1 MSLAIVHTRAI
12 AGLLASPVRVEAD
25 LANGLP
31 SFSIVGL
38 PDAAVREARDRV
50 RAAITNSGFEFPQ
63 RRVTI
68 NLAPADLPKDS
79 GRFDLPI
86 ALGILAASGQI
97 PAAPFTGWEFVGEL
111 SLTGDLLSV
120 RGAFALAVTTLSSL
134 EESQRALL
142 LPEYNQAEA
151 ELTGSDRLGF
161 AAHLSQVVN
170 FLKTGQGLSPP
181 TPPHQS
187 PHTAIAR
194 AQRNRDAG
202 DWSEIKGQEQAKR
215 AAEIAA
221 AGRHNLM
228 MLGSPGVGKS
238 MIASRMP
245 GLLPALT
252 QQQACELASIRSLDQ
267 GVDVVNWLTPPY
279 RAPHHMT
286 PSRALIGGGQPVKP
300 GEVSLAHHGILF
312 LDELAEFS
320 RDTLESLREPL
331 ETAHVSVARVRDRI
345 QFPADVM
352 LVAAMNP
359 CPCGYFGLQHP
370 VRICRCPPER
380 VARYRAKISGPL
392 LDRFDLAIT
401 LQAQPMRQLMAQ
413 ARTAGQQASAAHA
426 LQEQTSADIAERVAH
441 AHALQMQRQG
451 VNNSRL
457 SGAQL
462 DQSVRLDAESWKI
475 LRRSAD
481 RWGWS
486 ARAWH
491 RVLRVSRTIADLAQS
506 EVVDFSHIGEAIE
519 LRRALDLP
527 PAA

>member
-1 MSLAIVHTRAI
+1 MSLALVHTRAI
-12 AGLLASPVRVEAD
+12 AGLVASPVRVEAD

-50 RAAITNSGFEFPQ
+50 RAAIANSGFEFPQ

-97 PAAPFTGWEFVGEL
+97 PAEPFSRWEFVGEL
-111 SLTGDLLSV
+111 SLTGDLLPV
-120 RGAFALAVTTLSSL
+120 RAAFALAVSTLPEQADSNRS
-134 EESQRALL
+134 LL
-142 LPEYNQAEA
+142 LPQHNQAEA
-151 ELTGSDRLGF
+151 TLTGSDRLGF
-161 AAHLSQVVN
+161 AAHLSQVVS
-170 FLKTGQGLSPP
+170 FLKTGQGLAAPLTAESELELD
-181 TPPHQS
+181 TAS
-187 PHTAIAR
+187 ARHTKNAL
-194 AQRNRDAG
+194 AG
-202 DWSEIKGQEQAKR
+202 DWQDIKGQEQAKR

-228 MLGSPGVGKS
+228 MFGSPGVGKS

-245 GLLPALT
+245 GLLPPLT

-267 GVDVVNWLTPPY
+267 GVDTMNWRSPPY
-279 RAPHHMT
+279 RAPHHTT

-300 GEVSLAHHGILF
+300 GEISLAHHGVLF

-331 ETAHVSVARVRDRI
+331 ETAEVSVARVKERI
-345 QFPADVM
+345 KFPADVM

-359 CPCGYFGLQHP
+359 CPCGYFGVRHP
-370 VRICRCPPER
+370 QRVCRCPPER
-380 VARYRAKISGPL
+380 IERYRSKISGPL
-392 LDRFDLAIT
+392 MDRFDLAVS
-401 LQAQPMRQLMAQ
+401 LSAQSVGQMMGQAMKKTTQAEGDTSPMV
-413 ARTAGQQASAAHA
+413 
-426 LQEQTSADIAERVAH
+426 ADRVAH
-441 AHALQMQRQG
+441 AHHRQISRQG
-451 VNNSRL
+451 MSNARL
-457 SGAQL
+457 SGTRL
-462 DQSVRLDAESWKI
+462 DQSVQLDAESWKI
-475 LRRSAD
+475 LRQSAD

-491 RVLRVSRTIADLAQS
+491 RVLRVSRTIADLERS
-506 EVVDFSHIGEAIE
+506 EKVNFAHLGEAIE
-519 LRRALDLP
+519 LRRAIDLP